1 MVILTIILIKK
12 DTDFLTFDPISMFLA
27 SSPAACL
34 STFIKEHTT
43 TTTVL
48 LFVWSLLY
56 EFPYVS
62 PIQNA
67 GIKFE

>member
-43 TTTVL
+43 TVL
-48 LFVWSLLY
+48 LFVWSLLC
-56 EFPYVS
+56 EFPYM
-62 PIQNA
+62 QE
-67 GIKFE
+67 IKFE